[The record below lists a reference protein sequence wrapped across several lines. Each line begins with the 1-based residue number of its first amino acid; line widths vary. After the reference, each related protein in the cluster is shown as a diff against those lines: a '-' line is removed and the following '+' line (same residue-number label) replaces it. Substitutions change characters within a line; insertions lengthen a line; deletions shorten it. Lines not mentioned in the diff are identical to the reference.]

1 MAFSPSGQS
10 AEELSGIAETLAGP
24 FMTALSNAARKHRI
38 RIVATLYEK
47 SKTKRVY
54 DTAILLDQS
63 GKIASVYRKLHLY
76 DALGFKESTKLMPG
90 SKISRPVKARPW
102 NLGLLICYDIRFPE
116 LSRMLAVDG
125 ADILVAPSAW
135 VKGDMKEEHWQVMV
149 KARAIENGA
158 YVIAPD
164 QVGNI
169 YCGRSMAV
177 DPFGVVLADM
187 GQKEGLEVI
196 ELDPERV
203 KQVRKSLPLLKN
215 RRSDIYKL

>member
-1 MAFSPSGQS
+1 
-10 AEELSGIAETLAGP
+10 
-24 FMTALSNAARKHRI
+24 
-38 RIVATLYEK
+38 
-47 SKTKRVY
+47 
-54 DTAILLDQS
+54 
-63 GKIASVYRKLHLY
+63 
-76 DALGFKESTKLMPG
+76 MPG
-90 SKISRPVKARPW
+90 SKISKPAKANPW

-116 LSRMLAVDG
+116 LSRILAVDG

-135 VKGDMKEEHWQVMV
+135 VKGDMKEKHWQVMV
-149 KARAIENGA
+149 TARAIENGA

-177 DPFGVVLADM
+177 DPFGVVLADI